1 MRSIARASRARP
13 RGLALGAALALVL
26 ALLLCLAPLAAADS
40 RDAGSDDGYHLAV
53 AALAG
58 KGDGVVFQFGEDAVI
73 DPGERANAV
82 VAVGGDVLVDGTV
95 DVAVAVGGD
104 VTVVGTVE
112 ETIVAVGGDVK
123 LKPTAVVGSEAKDGD
138 AAVVLVGGRL
148 YRDEGAQLL
157 GDTTTVKGAWVAD
170 ALRSGV
176 WDPLV
181 NPFGIGSLLWNLV
194 WTIVWVVLAIIVV
207 AIAPRQVRAVGD
219 TLLAR
224 PLASLGWGAL
234 TGFIILPVSI
244 VLIAITIIG
253 LLIVVPGVIIGL
265 PLLYVFTTVSL
276 AAFIGT
282 QVLRGSD
289 SNRGNLMLAAV
300 IGVIIINVVRLIPVA
315 GGIIM
320 FVAGLITFGALVL
333 AVADWQ
339 RRRREARRLAAAAGP
354 QPPAPG
360 APPAG
365 GLPYGIPPAGPQAT
379 PPAGAPYAP
388 PPAGAPHAPYAAP
401 YAPQQPDTTAL
412 AVPPADPYGMP
423 SAAVGEHA
431 DTTDL
436 FSGVDDAAGS
446 QTVPP
451 EAGGDA
457 DSPTAGGSPAPAAAA
472 PPPTVGTG
480 PATPEPPIGTGPPE
494 APAAPAAPE
503 QGGDAPAS
511 TRAADDDPADTG
523 GDTSPDHKD

>member
-1 MRSIARASRARP
+1 MTSIARASRARP

-26 ALLLCLAPLAAADS
+26 ALLLCLTPLAAADS
-40 RDAGSDDGYHLAV
+40 RDAGSDAGYHLAI

-58 KGDGVVFQFGEDAVI
+58 KGDGVVVQFGEDAVI
-73 DPGERANAV
+73 DPGERAKAV

-112 ETIVAVGGDVK
+112 ETVVAVGGDVK
-123 LKPTAVVGSEAKDGD
+123 LKPTALVGSEGKDGD

-157 GDTTTVKGAWVAD
+157 GDTTTLKGAWVSD

-181 NPFGIGSLLWNLV
+181 DPFGIGSLIWNLV

-289 SNRGNLMLAAV
+289 KNRGNLMLAAV
-300 IGVIIINVVRLIPVA
+300 IGVIIINVVRLIPIA

-339 RRRREARRLAAAAGP
+339 RRRRDARRLAAAAGP

-365 GLPYGIPPAGPQAT
+365 GAPYGIPPAGPQTTPPAGVT
-379 PPAGAPYAP
+379 YTPPPAGAPYAP
-388 PPAGAPHAPYAAP
+388 PPT
-401 YAPQQPDTTAL
+401 PQQPDTAIV
-412 AVPPADPYGMP
+412 APPADPYGMP
-423 SAAVGEHA
+423 ATTAGGRQ

-436 FSGVDDAAGS
+436 FADLEEAADS
-446 QTVPP
+446 QPVPP
-451 EAGGDA
+451 APVGDG
-457 DSPTAGGSPAPAAAA
+457 DTTTPGETATATAA
-472 PPPTVGTG
+472 PPAVGTG
-480 PATPEPPIGTGPPE
+480 PATPPPAVGTAP
-494 APAAPAAPE
+494 PAAPAAPSAPDQVGE
-503 QGGDAPAS
+503 AAPPEAQPTDAEPAG
-511 TRAADDDPADTG
+511 TD
-523 GDTSPDHKD
+523 GDTSRDDKG

>member
-1 MRSIARASRARP
+1 MRSIVRASGARP
-13 RGLALGAALALVL
+13 CGLALGAAPVLVL
-26 ALLLCLAPLAAADS
+26 ALLLCLTPLAAADS
-40 RDAGSDDGYHLAV
+40 RDAGSDGGHHLAV

-82 VAVGGDVLVDGTV
+82 VAVGGDVMVDGTAN
-95 DVAVAVGGD
+95 VAVAVGGD

-112 ETIVAVGGDVK
+112 ETVVAVGGDVK
-123 LKPTAVVGSEAKDGD
+123 LKPTAVVGSEAGDGD
-138 AAVVLVGGRL
+138 ATVVLVGGRL

-276 AAFIGT
+276 AAFVGT

-289 SNRGNLMLAAV
+289 ANRGNLMLAAV
-300 IGVIIINVVRLIPVA
+300 IGVIIVNVVRLIPIA

-320 FVAGLITFGALVL
+320 FVAGLVTFGALVL

-339 RRRREARRLAAAAGP
+339 RRRREARRLAVAATP

-365 GLPYGIPPAGPQAT
+365 GVPYAVPPGGPQAAP
-379 PPAGAPYAP
+379 PPADAPYAP
-388 PPAGAPHAPYAAP
+388 PPAS
-401 YAPQQPDTTAL
+401 QQPDTTVP
-412 AVPPADPYGMP
+412 AVPPPDPYGMP
-423 SAAVGEHA
+423 AATTGPHE

-436 FSGVDDAAGS
+436 FADVEEAAGP
-446 QTVPP
+446 QPVP
-451 EAGGDA
+451 
-457 DSPTAGGSPAPAAAA
+457 PAPADEADSTTGDESATPPAAA
-472 PPPTVGTG
+472 PPPLEAGPSTPPPAVGTQ
-480 PATPEPPIGTGPPE
+480 P
-494 APAAPAAPE
+494 PAAPPVPPAPGQVGEAAPADTPPADAE
-503 QGGDAPAS
+503 SAGAGGDA
-511 TRAADDDPADTG
+511 
-523 GDTSPDHKD
+523 SPDDKG

>member
-26 ALLLCLAPLAAADS
+26 ALLLCLTPLAAADS

-123 LKPTAVVGSEAKDGD
+123 LKPTAAVGSEAKDGD

-176 WDPLV
+176 WDPLI

-244 VLIAITIIG
+244 VLITITIIG

-289 SNRGNLMLAAV
+289 STRGNLMLAAV
-300 IGVIIINVVRLIPVA
+300 IGVIIINVVRLIPIA

-339 RRRREARRLAAAAGP
+339 RRRREARRLAVAAGA

-365 GLPYGIPPAGPQAT
+365 GAPYGIPPAGPQST
-379 PPAGAPYAP
+379 PPAGAPYATP
-388 PPAGAPHAPYAAP
+388 P
-401 YAPQQPDTTAL
+401 APQQPDTATLVA
-412 AVPPADPYGMP
+412 PPADPYGMP
-423 SAAVGEHA
+423 AATAGERQ

-436 FSGVDDAAGS
+436 FADIE
-446 QTVPP
+446 
-451 EAGGDA
+451 EAA
-457 DSPTAGGSPAPAAAA
+457 DSQPVAPVPVGEAESTTPGESATAAAA
-472 PPPTVGTG
+472 PPTVGTG
-480 PATPEPPIGTGPPE
+480 PATPPPAVGTMP
-494 APAAPAAPE
+494 PAAPAAPPTPDKVGE
-503 QGGDAPAS
+503 AAPPDARPTDAEPAG
-511 TRAADDDPADTG
+511 AG
-523 GDTSPDHKD
+523 GDTSPDDKG